1 MEFNFGTIAQQT
13 KAQISKLQVGESR
26 ALIPTGRDSFALGPV
41 VQSIGKSLGRKYSL
55 KTDKLTGQITVT
67 RVSITN
73 PPLNYSQYLQ
83 LQIEHMG
90 VGVSKVLGTK
100 GEATFKCSPFIA
112 ALGRKLGKKF
122 KLKTD
127 KRTGKVWVGRVN

>member
-26 ALIPTGRDSFALGPV
+26 TLIPTGRDSFALGPV

-90 VGVSKVLGTK
+90 VGVSKVIGTK
-100 GEATFKCSPFIA
+100 GKATFRCSPFIA

-127 KRTGKVWVGRVN
+127 KRTGKIWVGRVN